1 MSIFSVLSDIFIPK
15 GVQSFLSNILRSPK
29 NTRSYS
35 SFKPEIGNDICAH
48 LNTVGG
54 DVFVK
59 INVKDKKDL
68 ESLYKKKLNKLYLNF
83 NFNPS
88 KWVSL
93 IIPEEIEFEYII
105 ISIIAPHDGKVYTY
119 NGNAY
124 YRENNE
130 ALKWS
135 NDDSVILKNRKSII
149 GQPLMEEYF
158 PSNEK
163 KKKEF
168 IKVLKDNNVKYLRI
182 GQPPQNRTTYYK
194 YFTLDISLSIF
205 RKTKSHKGKKKA
217 GMRNPAQTMQF
228 VEPIVWPDQYERRFY
243 LGDYKKVNKNP
254 RNTPKLLATCV
265 THRKESEP
273 AWQIYNR
280 DKEGLGK
287 RCVQFCFNQVAL
299 RLELVKNLKDCM
311 IVEGVVQYL
320 SNSQIN
326 TLHLSKNKDGNIND
340 LYDKYFADFSLDNF
354 INLLLLK
361 RTAFEHEQEVR
372 IFIIDNKRGRRSTIK
387 EKAQQKLI
395 SLDWLSI
402 LEGIKVDPDCSD
414 IEINLLQD
422 EINRLIE
429 DSPRSKKK
437 KTELRNK
444 LKVSRYDVNKD
455 IEKDERLPI
464 GETFKQFE
472 ERLLKLQANK

>member
-1 MSIFSVLSDIFIPK
+1 M
-15 GVQSFLSNILRSPK
+15 SFLSLISDLFVPTKLKSYLTHLLDSSE

-35 SFKPEIGNDICAH
+35 SFTPEIGKDICAH

-54 DVFVK
+54 DIFVK
-59 INVKDKKDL
+59 INVKDNKDL
-68 ESLYKKKLNKLYLNF
+68 ELFYKKKLKNLYLSF
-83 NFNPS
+83 NINPS

-93 IIPEEIEFEYII
+93 SIPEETGFKFVI
-105 ISIIAPHDGKVYTY
+105 ISIIAPSVGKVYTY
-119 NGNAY
+119 KGKAF

-135 NDDSVILKNRKSII
+135 NDDSVIIKNRKSIK

-168 IKVLKDNNVKYLRI
+168 IKDLKDNNVKYLRI
-182 GQPPQNRTTYYK
+182 GQPPKNRTTYYK

-205 RKTKSHKGKKKA
+205 RKTKSRNGKKRA
-217 GMRNPAQTMQF
+217 GMRNPPQTMQF
-228 VEPIVWPDQYERRFY
+228 VEPIVWVDQYERRFY
-243 LGDYKKVNKNP
+243 LADYKKVNKNP

-299 RLELVKNLKDCM
+299 RSELVKNLKDCT

-326 TLHLSKNKDGNIND
+326 TLHLSENKDGESND

-429 DSPRSKKK
+429 DSQKSKKK
-437 KTELRNK
+437 KKELRNK
-444 LKVSRYDVNKD
+444 LKVSQ
-455 IEKDERLPI
+455 I
-464 GETFKQFE
+464 G
-472 ERLLKLQANK
+472 RAHV